1 MSRQQKVKENEQ
13 PTIVDELLEKG
24 QVILTATT
32 REELNEQFAK
42 IATEVEGAIP
52 SGAISHGF
60 DGCMTL
66 RVELI
71 TKK

>member
-42 IATEVEGAIP
+42 IANEVECAIP
-52 SGAISHGF
+52 SGAISQGF

>member
-1 MSRQQKVKENEQ
+1 MSKQKQKQKKEQ
-13 PTIVDELLEKG
+13 PTITDELLEKG
-24 QVILTATT
+24 QVTLIAPT

-52 SGAISHGF
+52 SGAISQGF

>member
-1 MSRQQKVKENEQ
+1 MKENEQ

-42 IATEVEGAIP
+42 IANEVEGAIP
-52 SGAISHGF
+52 SGAISQGF